1 MVAGPYVIRRVRSL
15 PDGCDGLLESSVAE
29 GYDLVDRLVRDWNDG
44 TNRFEGEGEALF
56 AALSKSWLGGIGG
69 LNRDPYV
76 DDPGVG
82 RIRHLY
88 VSPEARGR
96 GLGRALVVALVD
108 HARGRFERV
117 RLRAT
122 PLGASEFYLRLGF
135 EETQHEQDSTHQIRL
150 S

>member
-1 MVAGPYVIRRVRSL
+1 MVAGPYVIRRVMSL
-15 PDGCDGLLESSVAE
+15 PDGCDGLLESSVVE

-56 AALSKSWLGGIGG
+56 AALSEGWLGGIGG
-69 LNRDPYV
+69 LNRDPYIE
-76 DDPGVG
+76 DPGVG

-88 VSPEARGR
+88 VSPGARGR

-108 HARGRFERV
+108 HARGRFVRV
-117 RLRAT
+117 RLRAS
-122 PLGASEFYLRLGF
+122 PPGASDFYLRLGF
-135 EETQHEQDSTHQIRL
+135 EETRDEQDSTHQIWL